1 MAGKKKT
8 SRDASGKDEMV
19 IGVAWFRREEWP
31 RLLEVSADRDQL
43 EETYDEWLQSARQT
57 LLHLRAEGQRVEK
70 VDIGVD
76 ELLKWCQTR
85 HVPVDASARANLA
98 AAQLHQRHAKS

>member
-1 MAGKKKT
+1 MTDKKKK
-8 SRDASGKDEMV
+8 SGNLRGEDEVV
-19 IGVAWFRREEWP
+19 IGMAWFRREEWAK
-31 RLLEVSADRDQL
+31 LLEVSADRDQL

-85 HVPVDASARANLA
+85 HVPVDASARADLA